1 MSDWGFIEIEDA
13 VWSGYG
19 ETTDHTV
26 PEHKVAED
34 NCMVKVEHKNLHGKV
49 GAVAEGVV
57 KIPAKEEN
65 AIQMEGQAMEHSSNK
80 ENISTDL
87 LDIDPW
93 TSLQDDKDSNAF
105 NSNNFSETNI
115 KLEKTEVPD
124 IYTSEGDLEFFGNA
138 NDDRNNCG
146 LLDYGWP
153 NIGIFEDV
161 ERLLRNCEPPFGQ
174 ASCNAVDE
182 LLWPS
187 SGSVDI
193 LQASCQNGLSSLN
206 SDSKVLK
213 GKLQEDDPNMEFV
226 PCDNPVSVSCN
237 EGNSKPQ
244 THEVNSNF
252 EDSLQLGSS
261 LDIKKSQN
269 QWAFETKPA
278 LNGQQFDDKVTSLG
292 KPSSRLEPGII
303 FSDKANSS
311 KRQLTSQKH
320 TEDKGKGHLL
330 DIKGAPSTSSGSSCS
345 TGNNVQHSKIV
356 SLHNSASSALQVFPS
371 PAHSSE
377 QHVEETS
384 LRQTYPQV
392 PYVHAGYGYPMHYV
406 PFLPSLP
413 NYHPQLGQ
421 PQSMFTA
428 YQPPTDMKNQQ
439 QNTKKLRESSPVRP
453 LTMTPQE
460 KIEKLRWR
468 QQMQAR
474 LAIEQQQQKLG
485 SHNDSGDASLINT
498 ELFKNQTSSV
508 SLNEGAS
515 NILRSPS
522 QESESLSAQEKSTV
536 SAVTSDDINGFM
548 EESVLKQLQNVIS
561 QLDLNTRRCIK
572 DALYRLARSAM
583 QRRLDESKKN
593 QNETCMANEME
604 TNTNPIDR
612 TIAYLLFN
620 KCSVHSAESSAVRED
635 FNSPCVSLSH
645 PFFCTKE
652 NPPLLQTSTPSSAGI
667 SMISMATTQY
677 PVPAQSPS
685 KSQAFRQRTTDNP
698 IHMNDSPLDASCS
711 PSPASHDQ
719 PCNQSVSEKYKNSDN
734 SCQLRQTSPL
744 ETDTSTC
751 PPPAR
756 DSDSPNHVTKFRP
769 TSENSE
775 QGPSKKQKIS

>member
-115 KLEKTEVPD
+115 KLEKTED

-384 LRQTYPQV
+384 LRQTYP
-392 PYVHAGYGYPMHYV
+392 
-406 PFLPSLP
+406 
-413 NYHPQLGQ
+413 
-421 PQSMFTA
+421 
-428 YQPPTDMKNQQ
+428 QPPTDMKNQQ